1 MGCQR
6 HSYSLRA
13 IFPAKVGDLWQ
24 IWPKD
29 SDTLNRVGQNV
40 ANYA

>member
-13 IFPAKVGDLWQ
+13 ISLKKVGDLWQ

-29 SDTLNRVGQNV
+29 SDTLNSVGQNV